1 MHYKHM
7 STTVYYKLD
16 FVHETA
22 NKLCYHAQLFFEKVH
37 LTSV

>member
-22 NKLCYHAQLFFEKVH
+22 NKLCYHGRAQSGQPDNVF
-37 LTSV
+37 